1 MEKINAREWV
11 AAICDTVEDM
21 LSEYDIKIPDEERNG
36 EENEACLY
44 GRSYDIVA
52 DSVQNI
58 LQQLVDEIKANPTAE
73 YDFDLY
79 LSLKIYFCMQN
90 VSLFFI

>member
-21 LSEYDIKIPDEERNG
+21 LSEYDIKIPDEERNS

-58 LQQLVDEIKANPTAE
+58 LQQLVDEIKENPTAE

-79 LSLKIYFCMQN
+79 
-90 VSLFFI
+90 

>member
-73 YDFDLY
+73 YDFDL
-79 LSLKIYFCMQN
+79 C
-90 VSLFFI
+90 

>member
-58 LQQLVDEIKANPTAE
+58 LQQFVDEIKANPTAE

-79 LSLKIYFCMQN
+79 
-90 VSLFFI
+90 

>member
-58 LQQLVDEIKANPTAE
+58 LQQLVDEVKANPTAE

-79 LSLKIYFCMQN
+79 
-90 VSLFFI
+90 

>member
-58 LQQLVDEIKANPTAE
+58 LQQLVDEIKENPTAE
-73 YDFDLY
+73 YDFELY
-79 LSLKIYFCMQN
+79 
-90 VSLFFI
+90 

>member
-21 LSEYDIKIPDEERNG
+21 LSEYDIKIPVEERNG

-44 GRSYDIVA
+44 VRSYDIVA

-58 LQQLVDEIKANPTAE
+58 LQQLVYEIKANPTAE

-79 LSLKIYFCMQN
+79 
-90 VSLFFI
+90 

>member
-21 LSEYDIKIPDEERNG
+21 LSEYDIKIPDEDRNG

-79 LSLKIYFCMQN
+79 
-90 VSLFFI
+90 

>member
-44 GRSYDIVA
+44 
-52 DSVQNI
+52 
-58 LQQLVDEIKANPTAE
+58 
-73 YDFDLY
+73 
-79 LSLKIYFCMQN
+79 LSLIHI
-90 VSLFFI
+90 SEPTRH

>member
-52 DSVQNI
+52 NSVQNI
-58 LQQLVDEIKANPTAE
+58 LQQLVDEIKENPTAE

-79 LSLKIYFCMQN
+79 
-90 VSLFFI
+90 

>member
-11 AAICDTVEDM
+11 AAICDAVEDM

-58 LQQLVDEIKANPTAE
+58 LQQLVDEIKENPTAE

-79 LSLKIYFCMQN
+79 
-90 VSLFFI
+90 

>member
-1 MEKINAREWV
+1 MRDKLKINAREWV

-58 LQQLVDEIKANPTAE
+58 LQQLVDEIKENPTAE

-79 LSLKIYFCMQN
+79 
-90 VSLFFI
+90 

>member
-58 LQQLVDEIKANPTAE
+58 LQQLVDEIKENPTAE

-79 LSLKIYFCMQN
+79 FP
-90 VSLFFI
+90 

>member
-11 AAICDTVEDM
+11 AAICDAVEDM
-21 LSEYDIKIPDEERNG
+21 LSEYDIKIPDEDRNG

-58 LQQLVDEIKANPTAE
+58 LQQLVDEIKAHPTDE

-79 LSLKIYFCMQN
+79 
-90 VSLFFI
+90 

>member
-36 EENEACLY
+36 EENKACLY

-58 LQQLVDEIKANPTAE
+58 LQQLVDEIKENPTAE

-79 LSLKIYFCMQN
+79 
-90 VSLFFI
+90 

>member
-21 LSEYDIKIPDEERNG
+21 LSEYDIKISDEERNG

-58 LQQLVDEIKANPTAE
+58 LQQLVDEIKENPTAE

-79 LSLKIYFCMQN
+79 
-90 VSLFFI
+90 

>member
-36 EENEACLY
+36 EENDACLY

-79 LSLKIYFCMQN
+79 
-90 VSLFFI
+90 

>member
-1 MEKINAREWV
+1 MEKINAREWI

-58 LQQLVDEIKANPTAE
+58 LQQLVDEIKENPTAE

-79 LSLKIYFCMQN
+79 
-90 VSLFFI
+90 

>member
-44 GRSYDIVA
+44 GCSYDIVA

-58 LQQLVDEIKANPTAE
+58 LQQLVDEIKENPTAE

-79 LSLKIYFCMQN
+79 
-90 VSLFFI
+90 

>member
-44 GRSYDIVA
+44 GRSYEIVA

-58 LQQLVDEIKANPTAE
+58 LQQLVDEIKENPTAE

-79 LSLKIYFCMQN
+79 
-90 VSLFFI
+90 

>member
-79 LSLKIYFCMQN
+79 
-90 VSLFFI
+90 

>member
-58 LQQLVDEIKANPTAE
+58 LQQLVDEIKASPTAE

-79 LSLKIYFCMQN
+79 
-90 VSLFFI
+90 

>member
-1 MEKINAREWV
+1 
-11 AAICDTVEDM
+11 M

-58 LQQLVDEIKANPTAE
+58 LQQLVDEIKENPTAE

-79 LSLKIYFCMQN
+79 
-90 VSLFFI
+90 

>member
-11 AAICDTVEDM
+11 AAICDTVEDI

-79 LSLKIYFCMQN
+79 
-90 VSLFFI
+90 

>member
-58 LQQLVDEIKANPTAE
+58 LQQLVDEIKANSTAE

-79 LSLKIYFCMQN
+79 
-90 VSLFFI
+90 

>member
-58 LQQLVDEIKANPTAE
+58 LQQLVDEIKENPTAE
-73 YDFDLY
+73 YYFDLY
-79 LSLKIYFCMQN
+79 
-90 VSLFFI
+90 

>member
-36 EENEACLY
+36 EENEARLY

-79 LSLKIYFCMQN
+79 
-90 VSLFFI
+90 

>member
-1 MEKINAREWV
+1 MEKINAREWI
-11 AAICDTVEDM
+11 AAICDAVEDI

-79 LSLKIYFCMQN
+79 
-90 VSLFFI
+90 

>member
-52 DSVQNI
+52 DSVQKI
-58 LQQLVDEIKANPTAE
+58 LQQLVDEIKAHPTAE

-79 LSLKIYFCMQN
+79 
-90 VSLFFI
+90 

>member
-44 GRSYDIVA
+44 GHSYDLVS
-52 DSVQNI
+52 DLDQKI
-58 LQQLVDEIKANPTAE
+58 LELLTAEIKANPEAE
-73 YDFDLY
+73 YDF
-79 LSLKIYFCMQN
+79 N
-90 VSLFFI
+90 VY

>member
-21 LSEYDIKIPDEERNG
+21 LSEYDVKIPDEERNG

-58 LQQLVDEIKANPTAE
+58 LQQLVDEIKENPTAE

-79 LSLKIYFCMQN
+79 
-90 VSLFFI
+90 

>member
-21 LSEYDIKIPDEERNG
+21 LSEYDSKIPDEERNG

-58 LQQLVDEIKANPTAE
+58 LQQLVDEIKANSTAE

-79 LSLKIYFCMQN
+79 
-90 VSLFFI
+90 

>member
-58 LQQLVDEIKANPTAE
+58 LQQLVDEIKENPTAE
-73 YDFDLY
+73 YDFDY
-79 LSLKIYFCMQN
+79 IK
-90 VSLFFI
+90 V

>member
-58 LQQLVDEIKANPTAE
+58 LQQLVDEIKENPTAE

-79 LSLKIYFCMQN
+79 
-90 VSLFFI
+90 

>member
-21 LSEYDIKIPDEERNG
+21 LSEYDIKIPDEDRKG

-44 GRSYDIVA
+44 GHSYDLVS
-52 DSVQNI
+52 DLVQKI
-58 LQQLVDEIKANPTAE
+58 LELLTAEIKANPEAE
-73 YDFDLY
+73 YDF
-79 LSLKIYFCMQN
+79 N
-90 VSLFFI
+90 VY

>member
-44 GRSYDIVA
+44 GRSYDIVT

-58 LQQLVDEIKANPTAE
+58 LQQLVDEIKENPTAE

-79 LSLKIYFCMQN
+79 
-90 VSLFFI
+90 

>member
-58 LQQLVDEIKANPTAE
+58 LQQLVDEIKETPPAE

-79 LSLKIYFCMQN
+79 
-90 VSLFFI
+90 